1 MPGVQQQAKGRG
13 NAKNFSIHAFP
24 KEFERNIW
32 EELDR
37 RFYIILIASLAVVYG
52 FIIYLTHIEYSKEQV
67 EQAIKRTYL
76 KKIYQAELVTE
87 QPEMKKQTGEG
98 EGPSMAEQT
107 VPEEVKPPKPDVR
120 AKMDKGKRVEGRG
133 ASASQRALRRRRAEA
148 MRQSQRKNLA
158 SKVLGGGVLGVLTA
172 SGGGGVGVAE
182 ANVLDNVSGGGVGDL
197 DNLLQGVGSL
207 ETASASARKSR
218 LGARSVGS
226 GSGAQKGVGID
237 DIVTGG
243 VGETGDYSIARQG
256 DFSLKLGKG
265 RVTGRAS
272 KSQARSAD
280 AIAAMINKHQDAIV
294 DCYKRVARLNPNL
307 KGSITVQ
314 FTIEPNGRVSAVR
327 ILQSTLH
334 NTKVESCISRRI
346 RSWRFQPID
355 PKEGRAIFRQK
366 FVFTT

>member
-13 NAKNFSIHAFP
+13 RAKNFGIHAFP

-52 FIIYLTHIEYSKEQV
+52 FIIYLSNVQFSKEKV
-67 EQAIKRTYL
+67 EQAIKKTYL

-87 QPEMKKQTGEG
+87 PKVQQTATTG
-98 EGPSMAEQT
+98 EGPSPIEEAA
-107 VPEEVKPPKPDVR
+107 PEEAKPDIR
-120 AKMDKGKRVEGRG
+120 AKKDKGKRVEGRG
-133 ASASQRALRRRRAEA
+133 ASASQRAMRRRRAEA
-148 MRQSQRKNLA
+148 ARRSQRSALA
-158 SKVLGGGVLGVLTA
+158 SKIAGGGVLGVLTA

-182 ANVLDNVSGGGVGDL
+182 EGVLSDVSGGGAGDL
-197 DNLLQGVGSL
+197 DKLLNGVGSL
-207 ETASASARKSR
+207 ETASAASKKSR
-218 LGARSVGS
+218 LGARSVGN
-226 GSGAQKGVGID
+226 GTGAQKGVGID

-243 VGETGDYSIARQG
+243 VGETGDYTLARQG
-256 DFSLKLGKG
+256 DFSLKIGKG
-265 RVTGRAS
+265 RVAGRAA

-280 AIAAMINKHQDAIV
+280 AIEAMVNKHQDAIV

-346 RSWRFQPID
+346 RSWRFQAID